1 MTQTNTFLENDD
13 PCKPLI
19 LKSENHG
26 NQTSPNSNPRIQ
38 ITQEQSRQIKLSDE
52 LHLKTDTYMHRKMS
66 HSVLNFL
73 RRLYLIDQNDFKKL
87 KFDSSNNP
95 MDKTTV
101 STSSFDFIIEGDN
114 ESAVYT
120 TSGERVVMKEI
131 LGEEDKMDVL
141 NDSLQGLTGM
151 LTQISEKVVEQGQV
165 VDRIDF
171 NTMTSLTLTKK
182 ANKVGFDAWGS
193 AL

>member
-1 MTQTNTFLENDD
+1 
-13 PCKPLI
+13 
-19 LKSENHG
+19 
-26 NQTSPNSNPRIQ
+26 
-38 ITQEQSRQIKLSDE
+38 
-52 LHLKTDTYMHRKMS
+52 MHRKMS

-182 ANKVGFDAWGS
+182 ANKVGFDAWGICFVIYS
-193 AL
+193 RNLRKYVSLIKSITYLQEQSNDFARTVVNFRIWRE

>member
-1 MTQTNTFLENDD
+1 
-13 PCKPLI
+13 
-19 LKSENHG
+19 
-26 NQTSPNSNPRIQ
+26 
-38 ITQEQSRQIKLSDE
+38 
-52 LHLKTDTYMHRKMS
+52 MHRKMS
-66 HSVLNFL
+66 QSVLNFL

-182 ANKVGFDAWGS
+182 ANKVDSHFSGEIILVVYSSNIHETIVVNQEYNIFTRIKQ
-193 AL
+193 

>member
-1 MTQTNTFLENDD
+1 M
-13 PCKPLI
+13 
-19 LKSENHG
+19 
-26 NQTSPNSNPRIQ
+26 
-38 ITQEQSRQIKLSDE
+38 
-52 LHLKTDTYMHRKMS
+52 
-66 HSVLNFL
+66 
-73 RRLYLIDQNDFKKL
+73 
-87 KFDSSNNP
+87 
-95 MDKTTV
+95 
-101 STSSFDFIIEGDN
+101 
-114 ESAVYT
+114 YT